1 MKHRIQMRA
10 AVSALAACICLSA
23 LPGAL
28 AAEPGRVKAPGR
40 TEMEH
45 GPVSTEFASTR
56 LAFAVSDPVTNADDT
71 VTLDVAYADSQ
82 GTKHERVTPTG
93 MTETDVALITVADN
107 PVAAGSTIELCYNE
121 QGELI
126 NIKNIYSAYMSDL
139 GTVYFDT
146 MKYGAELSPVNGEPG
161 AMLAAGWLTAKSGNQ
176 ITVGDLDLFDET
188 YTLAPDVKVY
198 EFNTD
203 TSTLTARRL
212 SDVPVTQKT
221 DGEFYKTANRQQ
233 VMVVFDQNYR
243 NADQAE
249 VVELYYITP
258 QPTIDEKY
266 LYPADHMPIDS
277 FMTEND
283 GKTVAKPTAAAWL
296 TATESFA
303 IIPDRL
309 YYVGDNEV
317 AIYLTQADDGTLILL
332 DAGWPAS
339 GYQYW
344 RNIEAMGFDPRDIDY
359 ILLTHGH
366 GDQYGTGAELDTMI
380 KNAGGDPVVYECYE
394 DTYGYDI
401 YGFPEITGI
410 IEDTPVLN
418 IPVSPSNLDDTWME
432 FDGSVRI
439 KPVLTAGHTNGT
451 DSFIF
456 ELTDPAT
463 NETLTISY
471 LGGYGVNGNT
481 KYDPDDDPENRGYL
495 RLSFQYGLR
504 YLQQTVEPDYMI
516 PQHTNQYPMLE
527 INKAA
532 EEKGIPFLEAV
543 TRGSYE
549 WVNFLEKRQ
558 AVITYEDYYQN
569 WKADPKDEFGTEIT
583 VTDAELQTIEAAGPY
598 RREGGTYQITLT
610 DGGRIIQGFNRYM
623 NQTDKLSGVEN
634 AQGQDVGD
642 GIFILKDSFT
652 HDPHAWY
659 VQVGAR
665 VSDGYDGSCA
675 GGPIESVHDNWF
687 EILRTERL
695 DSREEAEALLA
706 QLQSGATY
714 TVTLDQSSEI
724 QLADNLTDTFQPA
737 AVGTFTDVPATHWAA
752 GAVEFVTS
760 QGLLQ
765 GTGTSTFAP
774 GQPMTRAMLVTALW
788 REAGSPVVNYAMD
801 FDDVDED
808 QWYTE
813 AVRWAASEGIVTGT
827 GKGFSPDAALTRES
841 LAAILFRYAG
851 GQADADQLGSYAAG
865 AGVSAWAREA
875 MNWAVAQGL
884 ITGKSGG
891 RLDPGGTASR
901 AEVSAIL
908 MRYVQS
914 AQA

>member
-10 AVSALAACICLSA
+10 AASALAACICLSA

-161 AMLAAGWLTAKSGNQ
+161 AMLATGWLTAKSGNQ

-410 IEDTPVLN
+410 IKDTPVLN
-418 IPVSPSNLDDTWME
+418 AVDKFYINDTWME

-481 KYDPDDDPENRGYL
+481 KYDPDNDPTGRGYL
-495 RLSFQYGLR
+495 RLAFQYGLR
-504 YLQQTVEPDYMI
+504 YLQQTVEPDYML

-543 TRGSYE
+543 NSGSYE

-583 VTDAELQTIEAAGPY
+583 VTDAELQTVEATGPY

-610 DGGRIIQGFNRYM
+610 DGGKIIQGFNRYM

-652 HDPHAWY
+652 HDPDAWY

-737 AVGTFTDVPATHWAA
+737 AGGTFTDVPATHWAA
-752 GAVEFVTS
+752 GAVAFVSS

-801 FDDVDED
+801 FDDVDEG

-851 GQADADQLGSYAAG
+851 GQADADQLGSYADG

>member
-10 AVSALAACICLSA
+10 AASALAACICLSA

-71 VTLDVAYADSQ
+71 VTLDVAYADNQ

-161 AMLAAGWLTAKSGNQ
+161 AMLATGWLTAKSGNQ

-410 IEDTPVLN
+410 IKDTPVLN
-418 IPVSPSNLDDTWME
+418 AVDKFYINDTWME

-543 TRGSYE
+543 DRGSYE

-610 DGGRIIQGFNRYM
+610 DGGKIIQGFNRYM

-652 HDPHAWY
+652 HDPDAWY

-737 AVGTFTDVPATHWAA
+737 AGGTFTDVPATHWAA
-752 GAVEFVTS
+752 GAVAFVSS

-765 GTGTSTFAP
+765 GTGASAFAP

-801 FDDVDED
+801 FDDVAEG

-813 AVRWAASEGIVTGT
+813 AVRWAASEGIVAGT

-851 GQADADQLGSYAAG
+851 GQADADQLDSYADG
-865 AGVSAWAREA
+865 AGVSAWAKDA

>member
-1 MKHRIQMRA
+1 M
-10 AVSALAACICLSA
+10 
-23 LPGAL
+23 
-28 AAEPGRVKAPGR
+28 
-40 TEMEH
+40 
-45 GPVSTEFASTR
+45 
-56 LAFAVSDPVTNADDT
+56 
-71 VTLDVAYADSQ
+71 
-82 GTKHERVTPTG
+82 
-93 MTETDVALITVADN
+93 
-107 PVAAGSTIELCYNE
+107 
-121 QGELI
+121 
-126 NIKNIYSAYMSDL
+126 
-139 GTVYFDT
+139 
-146 MKYGAELSPVNGEPG
+146 
-161 AMLAAGWLTAKSGNQ
+161 
-176 ITVGDLDLFDET
+176 GDLDLFDET

-203 TSTLTARRL
+203 TNTLTARTL

-221 DGEFYKTANRQQ
+221 GGEFYKTPNRQQ

-410 IEDTPVLN
+410 IKDTPVLN
-418 IPVSPSNLDDTWME
+418 AVDKFYINDTWME

-481 KYDPDDDPENRGYL
+481 KYDPDNDPTGRGYL

-543 TRGSYE
+543 NRGSYE

-652 HDPHAWY
+652 HDPDAWY

-737 AVGTFTDVPATHWAA
+737 AGGTFTDVPATHWAA

-813 AVRWAASEGIVTGT
+813 AVRWAVSKGIVAGT

-851 GQADADQLGSYAAG
+851 GQADADQLDSYADG

>member
-10 AVSALAACICLSA
+10 VASALAACICLSA

-161 AMLAAGWLTAKSGNQ
+161 AMLATGWLTAKSGNQ

-410 IEDTPVLN
+410 IKDTPVLN
-418 IPVSPSNLDDTWME
+418 AVDKFYINDTWME

-481 KYDPDDDPENRGYL
+481 KYDPDNDPTGRGYL
-495 RLSFQYGLR
+495 RLAFQYGLR
-504 YLQQTVEPDYMI
+504 YLQQTVEPDYML

-543 TRGSYE
+543 NSGSYE

-610 DGGRIIQGFNRYM
+610 DGGKIIQGFNRYM

-652 HDPHAWY
+652 HDPDAWY

-737 AVGTFTDVPATHWAA
+737 AGGTFTDVPATHWAA
-752 GAVEFVTS
+752 GAVEFVSS

-765 GTGTSTFAP
+765 GTGASAFAP

-851 GQADADQLGSYAAG
+851 GQADADQLGSYADG

-908 MRYVQS
+908 MSYVQS

>member
-10 AVSALAACICLSA
+10 AASALAACICLSV

-56 LAFAVSDPVTNADDT
+56 LAFAVSDPVRNNDGTI
-71 VTLDVAYADSQ
+71 TLDVAYADSE
-82 GTKHERVTPTG
+82 GVRRERVTPTG

-410 IEDTPVLN
+410 IKDTPVLN
-418 IPVSPSNLDDTWME
+418 AVDKFYINDTWME

-504 YLQQTVEPDYMI
+504 YLQQTVEPDYML

-543 TRGSYE
+543 NRGSYE

-610 DGGRIIQGFNRYM
+610 NGGRIIQGFNRYM

-652 HDPHAWY
+652 HDPDAWY

-737 AVGTFTDVPATHWAA
+737 AGGTFTDVPATHWAA
-752 GAVEFVTS
+752 GAVAFVSS

-765 GTGTSTFAP
+765 GISADTFAP

-851 GQADADQLGSYAAG
+851 GQADADQLGSYADG

>member
-10 AVSALAACICLSA
+10 AASALAACICLSV

-28 AAEPGRVKAPGR
+28 AVEPGRVKAPGR

-161 AMLAAGWLTAKSGNQ
+161 AMLATGWLTAKSGNQ

-243 NADQAE
+243 NADEAK
-249 VVELYYITP
+249 VAELYYITP

-410 IEDTPVLN
+410 IKDTPVLN
-418 IPVSPSNLDDTWME
+418 AVDKFYINDTWME

-439 KPVLTAGHTNGT
+439 KPVITAGHTNGT

-481 KYDPDDDPENRGYL
+481 KYDPDNDPTGRGYL
-495 RLSFQYGLR
+495 RLAFQYGLR
-504 YLQQTVEPDYMI
+504 YLQQTVEPDYML

-532 EEKGIPFLEAV
+532 EEKGIPSLEAV
-543 TRGSYE
+543 NSGSYE

-610 DGGRIIQGFNRYM
+610 DGGKIIQGFNRYM

-737 AVGTFTDVPATHWAA
+737 AGGTFTDVPATHWAA

-813 AVRWAASEGIVTGT
+813 AVRWAVSKGIVAGT

-851 GQADADQLGSYAAG
+851 GQVSADDLSGYADG
-865 AGVSAWAREA
+865 AVVSAWAREA

>member
-10 AVSALAACICLSA
+10 AASALAACICLSV

-28 AAEPGRVKAPGR
+28 AVEPGRVKAPGR

-161 AMLAAGWLTAKSGNQ
+161 AMLATGWLTAKSGNQ

-188 YTLAPDVKVY
+188 CTLAPDVKVY

-243 NADQAE
+243 NADEAK
-249 VVELYYITP
+249 VAELYYITP

-283 GKTVAKPTAAAWL
+283 GKTVAKPQSAVWL
-296 TATESFA
+296 TAAEPFA

-317 AIYLTQADDGTLILL
+317 AMYLLQADDGTLILL
-332 DAGWPAS
+332 DAGWPPS
-339 GYQYW
+339 GYLYW
-344 RNIEAMGFDPRDIDY
+344 MNIEAMGFDPRDIDY
-359 ILLTHGH
+359 LLLTHGH
-366 GDQYGTGAELDTMI
+366 GDHYGSAAELDTMI

-401 YGFPEITGI
+401 YGFPEIPGI

-418 IPVSPSNLDDTWME
+418 AVDKLYENEKWLE
-432 FDGSVRI
+432 FDGSIRL
-439 KPVLTAGHTNGT
+439 KTVLTPGHSIGT
-451 DSFIF
+451 DSIIF
-456 ELTDPAT
+456 ELTNPA
-463 NETLTISY
+463 NGELLTLSY

-543 TRGSYE
+543 NRGSYE

-652 HDPHAWY
+652 HDPDAWY

-737 AVGTFTDVPATHWAA
+737 AGGTFTDVPATHWAA
-752 GAVEFVTS
+752 GAVAFVSS

-765 GTGTSTFAP
+765 GTGASAFAP

-851 GQADADQLGSYAAG
+851 GQADADQLGSYADG

>member
-10 AVSALAACICLSA
+10 AASALAACICLSA

-56 LAFAVSDPVTNADDT
+56 LAFAVSDPVRNNDGTI
-71 VTLDVAYADSQ
+71 TLDVAYADSE
-82 GTKHERVTPTG
+82 GVRRERVTPTG

-161 AMLAAGWLTAKSGNQ
+161 AMLATGWLTAKSGNQ

-410 IEDTPVLN
+410 IKDTPVLN
-418 IPVSPSNLDDTWME
+418 AVDKFYINDTWME

-481 KYDPDDDPENRGYL
+481 KYDPDNDPTGRGYL
-495 RLSFQYGLR
+495 RLAFQYGLR
-504 YLQQTVEPDYMI
+504 YLQQTVEPDYML

-543 TRGSYE
+543 NRGSYE

-610 DGGRIIQGFNRYM
+610 DGGKIIQGFNRYM

-652 HDPHAWY
+652 HDPDAWY

-737 AVGTFTDVPATHWAA
+737 AGGTFTDVPATHWAA
-752 GAVEFVTS
+752 GAVAFVSS

-765 GTGTSTFAP
+765 GTGASTFAP

-851 GQADADQLGSYAAG
+851 GQADADQLGSYADG

>member
-161 AMLAAGWLTAKSGNQ
+161 AMLATGWLTAKSGNQ

-188 YTLAPDVKVY
+188 CTLAPDVKVY

-410 IEDTPVLN
+410 IKDTPVLN
-418 IPVSPSNLDDTWME
+418 AVDKFYINDTWME

-481 KYDPDDDPENRGYL
+481 KYDPDNDPTGRGYL
-495 RLSFQYGLR
+495 RLAFQYGLR
-504 YLQQTVEPDYMI
+504 YLQQTVEPDYML

-543 TRGSYE
+543 NRGSYE

-610 DGGRIIQGFNRYM
+610 DGGKIIQGFNRYM

-652 HDPHAWY
+652 HDPDAWY

-737 AVGTFTDVPATHWAA
+737 AGGTFTDVPATHWAA

-765 GTGTSTFAP
+765 GTGASTFAP

-813 AVRWAASEGIVTGT
+813 AVRWAVSKGIVAGT

-851 GQADADQLGSYAAG
+851 GQVSADDLSGYADG

>member
-10 AVSALAACICLSA
+10 AASALAACICLSA

-71 VTLDVAYADSQ
+71 VTLDVAYADNQ

-161 AMLAAGWLTAKSGNQ
+161 AMLATGWLTAKSGNQ

-410 IEDTPVLN
+410 IKDTPVLN
-418 IPVSPSNLDDTWME
+418 AVDKFYINDTWME

-481 KYDPDDDPENRGYL
+481 KYDPDDDPTGRGYL
-495 RLSFQYGLR
+495 RLAFQYGLR
-504 YLQQTVEPDYMI
+504 YLQQTVEPDYML

-543 TRGSYE
+543 NRGSYE

-610 DGGRIIQGFNRYM
+610 DGGKIIQGFNRYM

-652 HDPHAWY
+652 HDPAAWY

-737 AVGTFTDVPATHWAA
+737 AGGTFTDVPATHWAA

-765 GTGTSTFAP
+765 GTGASTFAP

-813 AVRWAASEGIVTGT
+813 AVRWAVSKGIVAGT

-851 GQADADQLGSYAAG
+851 GQVSADDLSGYADG
-865 AGVSAWAREA
+865 ASVSAWAREA

>member
-10 AVSALAACICLSA
+10 AASALAACICLSA

-71 VTLDVAYADSQ
+71 VTLDVAYADNQ

-161 AMLAAGWLTAKSGNQ
+161 AMLATGWLTAKSGNQ

-203 TSTLTARRL
+203 TNTLTARTL

-221 DGEFYKTANRQQ
+221 GGEFYKTPNRQQ

-243 NADQAE
+243 NADEAK
-249 VVELYYITP
+249 VAELYYMTP
-258 QPTIDEKY
+258 QPTIDGKY
-266 LYPADHMPIDS
+266 LYPSDHMPIDS
-277 FMTEND
+277 FMTENG
-283 GKTVAKPTAAAWL
+283 GKTVAKPQSAVWL
-296 TATESFA
+296 TAAEPFA

-317 AIYLTQADDGTLILL
+317 AMYLLQADDGTLILL
-332 DAGWPAS
+332 DAGWPPS
-339 GYQYW
+339 GYLYW
-344 RNIEAMGFDPRDIDY
+344 MNIEAMGFDPRDIDY
-359 ILLTHGH
+359 LLLTHGH
-366 GDQYGTGAELDTMI
+366 GDHYGSAAELDTMI

-401 YGFPEITGI
+401 YGFPEIPGI

-418 IPVSPSNLDDTWME
+418 AVDKLYENEKWLE
-432 FDGSVRI
+432 FDGSIRL
-439 KPVLTAGHTNGT
+439 KTVLTPGHSIGT
-451 DSFIF
+451 DSIIF
-456 ELTDPAT
+456 ELTNPA
-463 NETLTISY
+463 NGELLTLSY

-481 KYDPDDDPENRGYL
+481 KYDPDNDPTGRGYL
-495 RLSFQYGLR
+495 RLAFQYGLR
-504 YLQQTVEPDYMI
+504 YLQQTVEPDYML

-543 TRGSYE
+543 NRGSYE

-610 DGGRIIQGFNRYM
+610 DGGKIIQGFNRYM

-652 HDPHAWY
+652 HDPDAWY

-737 AVGTFTDVPATHWAA
+737 AGGTFTDVPATHWAA
-752 GAVEFVTS
+752 GAVAFVSS

-765 GTGTSTFAP
+765 GISADTFAP

-851 GQADADQLGSYAAG
+851 GQADADQLGSYADG

>member
-10 AVSALAACICLSA
+10 AASALAACICLSV

-161 AMLAAGWLTAKSGNQ
+161 AMLATGWLTAKSGNQ

-203 TSTLTARRL
+203 TNTLTARTL

-221 DGEFYKTANRQQ
+221 GGEFYKTPNRQQ

-243 NADQAE
+243 NADEAK
-249 VVELYYITP
+249 VAELYYMTP
-258 QPTIDEKY
+258 QPTIDGKY
-266 LYPADHMPIDS
+266 LYPSDHMPIDS
-277 FMTEND
+277 FMTENG
-283 GKTVAKPTAAAWL
+283 GKTVAKPQSAVWL
-296 TATESFA
+296 TAAEPFA

-317 AIYLTQADDGTLILL
+317 AMYLLQADDGTLILL
-332 DAGWPAS
+332 DAGWPPS
-339 GYQYW
+339 GYLYW
-344 RNIEAMGFDPRDIDY
+344 MNIEAMGFDPRDIDY
-359 ILLTHGH
+359 LLLTHGH
-366 GDQYGTGAELDTMI
+366 GDHYGSAAELDTMI

-401 YGFPEITGI
+401 YGFPEIPGI

-418 IPVSPSNLDDTWME
+418 AVDKLYENEKWLE
-432 FDGSVRI
+432 FDGSIRL
-439 KPVLTAGHTNGT
+439 KTVLTPGHSIGT
-451 DSFIF
+451 DSIIF
-456 ELTDPAT
+456 ELTNPA
-463 NETLTISY
+463 NGELLTLSY

-481 KYDPDDDPENRGYL
+481 KYDPDNDPTGRGYL
-495 RLSFQYGLR
+495 RLAFQYGLR
-504 YLQQTVEPDYMI
+504 YLQQTVEPDYML

-543 TRGSYE
+543 NRGSYE

-610 DGGRIIQGFNRYM
+610 NGGRIIQGFNRYM

-652 HDPHAWY
+652 HDPDAWY

-737 AVGTFTDVPATHWAA
+737 AGGTFTDVPATHWAA
-752 GAVEFVTS
+752 GAVAFVSS

-765 GTGTSTFAP
+765 GISADTFAP

-851 GQADADQLGSYAAG
+851 GQADADQLGSYADG

>member
-10 AVSALAACICLSA
+10 AASALAACICLSA

-161 AMLAAGWLTAKSGNQ
+161 AMLATGWLTAKSGNQ

-283 GKTVAKPTAAAWL
+283 GKTVAKPTASAWL

-317 AIYLTQADDGTLILL
+317 AMYLLQADDGTLILL
-332 DAGWPAS
+332 DAGWPPS
-339 GYQYW
+339 GYLYW
-344 RNIEAMGFDPRDIDY
+344 MNIEAMGFDPRDIDY
-359 ILLTHGH
+359 LLLTHGH
-366 GDQYGTGAELDTMI
+366 GDHYGSAAELDTMI

-401 YGFPEITGI
+401 YGFPEIPGI

-418 IPVSPSNLDDTWME
+418 AVDKLYENEKWLE
-432 FDGSVRI
+432 FDGSIRL
-439 KPVLTAGHTNGT
+439 KTVLTPGHSIGT
-451 DSFIF
+451 DSIIF
-456 ELTDPAT
+456 ELTNPA
-463 NETLTISY
+463 NGELLTLSY

-481 KYDPDDDPENRGYL
+481 KYDPDNDPTGRGYL
-495 RLSFQYGLR
+495 RLAFQYGLR
-504 YLQQTVEPDYMI
+504 YLQQTVEPDYML

-543 TRGSYE
+543 NRGSYE

-610 DGGRIIQGFNRYM
+610 DGGKIIQGFNRYM

-652 HDPHAWY
+652 HDPDAWY

-737 AVGTFTDVPATHWAA
+737 AGGTFTDVPATHWAA
-752 GAVEFVTS
+752 GAVAFVSS

-801 FDDVDED
+801 FDDVDEG

-851 GQADADQLGSYAAG
+851 GQADADQLGSYADG

>member
-10 AVSALAACICLSA
+10 AASALAACICLSA

-56 LAFAVSDPVTNADDT
+56 LAFAVSDPVRNNDGTI
-71 VTLDVAYADSQ
+71 TLDVAYADSE
-82 GTKHERVTPTG
+82 GVRRERVTPTG

-161 AMLAAGWLTAKSGNQ
+161 AMLATGWLTAKSGNQ

-188 YTLAPDVKVY
+188 Y

-410 IEDTPVLN
+410 IKDTPVLN
-418 IPVSPSNLDDTWME
+418 AVDKFYINDTWME

-481 KYDPDDDPENRGYL
+481 KYDPDNDPTGRGYL
-495 RLSFQYGLR
+495 RLAFQYGLR
-504 YLQQTVEPDYMI
+504 YLQQTVEPDYML

-543 TRGSYE
+543 NSGSYE

-610 DGGRIIQGFNRYM
+610 DGGKIIQGFNRYM

-652 HDPHAWY
+652 HDPDAWY

-737 AVGTFTDVPATHWAA
+737 AGGTFTDVPATHWAA
-752 GAVEFVTS
+752 GAVAFVSS

-765 GTGTSTFAP
+765 GTGASTFAP

-851 GQADADQLGSYAAG
+851 GQADGDSLDSYADG

>member
-1 MKHRIQMRA
+1 
-10 AVSALAACICLSA
+10 
-23 LPGAL
+23 
-28 AAEPGRVKAPGR
+28 
-40 TEMEH
+40 
-45 GPVSTEFASTR
+45 
-56 LAFAVSDPVTNADDT
+56 
-71 VTLDVAYADSQ
+71 
-82 GTKHERVTPTG
+82 
-93 MTETDVALITVADN
+93 
-107 PVAAGSTIELCYNE
+107 
-121 QGELI
+121 
-126 NIKNIYSAYMSDL
+126 
-139 GTVYFDT
+139 
-146 MKYGAELSPVNGEPG
+146 
-161 AMLAAGWLTAKSGNQ
+161 
-176 ITVGDLDLFDET
+176 
-188 YTLAPDVKVY
+188 
-198 EFNTD
+198 
-203 TSTLTARRL
+203 
-212 SDVPVTQKT
+212 
-221 DGEFYKTANRQQ
+221 
-233 VMVVFDQNYR
+233 
-243 NADQAE
+243 
-249 VVELYYITP
+249 
-258 QPTIDEKY
+258 
-266 LYPADHMPIDS
+266 
-277 FMTEND
+277 
-283 GKTVAKPTAAAWL
+283 
-296 TATESFA
+296 
-303 IIPDRL
+303 
-309 YYVGDNEV
+309 
-317 AIYLTQADDGTLILL
+317 
-332 DAGWPAS
+332 
-339 GYQYW
+339 
-344 RNIEAMGFDPRDIDY
+344 MGFDPRDIDY
-359 ILLTHGH
+359 LLLTHGH
-366 GDQYGTGAELDTMI
+366 GDHYGSAAELDTMI

-401 YGFPEITGI
+401 YGFPEIPGI

-418 IPVSPSNLDDTWME
+418 AVDKLYENEKWLE
-432 FDGSVRI
+432 FDGSIRL
-439 KPVLTAGHTNGT
+439 KTVLTPGHSIGT
-451 DSFIF
+451 DSIIF
-456 ELTDPAT
+456 ELTNPA
-463 NETLTISY
+463 NGELLTLSY

-481 KYDPDDDPENRGYL
+481 KYDPDNDPTGRGYL
-495 RLSFQYGLR
+495 RLAFQYGLR
-504 YLQQTVEPDYMI
+504 YLQQTVEPDYML

-543 TRGSYE
+543 NRGSYE

-610 DGGRIIQGFNRYM
+610 DGGKIIQGFNRYM

-652 HDPHAWY
+652 HDPDAWY

-737 AVGTFTDVPATHWAA
+737 AGGTFTDVPATHWAA
-752 GAVEFVTS
+752 GAVAFVSS

-801 FDDVDED
+801 FDDVDEG

-851 GQADADQLGSYAAG
+851 GQADADQLGSYADG

>member
-10 AVSALAACICLSA
+10 VASALAACICLSA

-56 LAFAVSDPVTNADDT
+56 LAFAVSDPVRNNDGTI
-71 VTLDVAYADSQ
+71 TLDVAYADSE
-82 GTKHERVTPTG
+82 GVRRERVTPTG

-161 AMLAAGWLTAKSGNQ
+161 AMLATGWLTAKSGNQ

-410 IEDTPVLN
+410 IKDTPVLN
-418 IPVSPSNLDDTWME
+418 AVDKFYINDTWME

-481 KYDPDDDPENRGYL
+481 KYDPDNDPTGRGYL
-495 RLSFQYGLR
+495 RLAFQYGLR
-504 YLQQTVEPDYMI
+504 YLQQTVEPDYML

-543 TRGSYE
+543 NSGSYE

-652 HDPHAWY
+652 HDPDAWY

-737 AVGTFTDVPATHWAA
+737 AGGTFTDVPATHWAA
-752 GAVEFVTS
+752 GAVAFVSS

-765 GTGTSTFAP
+765 GTGASTFAP

-813 AVRWAASEGIVTGT
+813 AVRWAASEGIVAGT

-851 GQADADQLGSYAAG
+851 GQVSADDLSGYADG
-865 AGVSAWAREA
+865 ASVSAWAREA

>member
-10 AVSALAACICLSA
+10 AASALAACICLSV

-161 AMLAAGWLTAKSGNQ
+161 AMLATGWLTAKSGNQ

-243 NADQAE
+243 NAEQAE

-266 LYPADHMPIDS
+266 LYPTDHMPIDS

-410 IEDTPVLN
+410 IKDTPVLN
-418 IPVSPSNLDDTWME
+418 AVDKFYINDTWME

-481 KYDPDDDPENRGYL
+481 KYDPDNDPTGRGYL
-495 RLSFQYGLR
+495 RLAFQYGLR
-504 YLQQTVEPDYMI
+504 YLQQTVEPDYML

-543 TRGSYE
+543 NRGSYE

-583 VTDAELQTIEAAGPY
+583 VTDAELQTVEAAGPY

-610 DGGRIIQGFNRYM
+610 DGGKIIQGFNRYM

-652 HDPHAWY
+652 HDPDAWY

-737 AVGTFTDVPATHWAA
+737 AGGTFTDVPATHWAA

-813 AVRWAASEGIVTGT
+813 AVRWAVSKGIVAGT

-851 GQADADQLGSYAAG
+851 GQVSADDLSGYADG

>member
-10 AVSALAACICLSA
+10 AASALAACICLSV

-56 LAFAVSDPVTNADDT
+56 LAFAVSDPVRNNDGTI
-71 VTLDVAYADSQ
+71 TLDVAYADSE
-82 GTKHERVTPTG
+82 GVRRERVTPTG

-161 AMLAAGWLTAKSGNQ
+161 AMLATGWLTAKSGNQ

-410 IEDTPVLN
+410 IKDTPVLN
-418 IPVSPSNLDDTWME
+418 AVDKFYINDTWME

-481 KYDPDDDPENRGYL
+481 KYDPDNDPTGRGYL
-495 RLSFQYGLR
+495 RLAFQYGLR
-504 YLQQTVEPDYMI
+504 YLQQTVEPDYML

-543 TRGSYE
+543 NSGSYE

-652 HDPHAWY
+652 HDPDAWY

-737 AVGTFTDVPATHWAA
+737 AGGTFTDVPATHWAA
-752 GAVEFVTS
+752 GAVAFVSS

-801 FDDVDED
+801 FDDVDEG

-851 GQADADQLGSYAAG
+851 GQADADQLGSYADG

>member
-10 AVSALAACICLSA
+10 AASALAACICLSA

-71 VTLDVAYADSQ
+71 VTLDVAYADNQ

-161 AMLAAGWLTAKSGNQ
+161 AMLATGWLTAKSGNQ

-401 YGFPEITGI
+401 YDFPEITGI
-410 IEDTPVLN
+410 IKDTPVLN
-418 IPVSPSNLDDTWME
+418 AVDKFYINDTWME

-504 YLQQTVEPDYMI
+504 YLQQTVEPDYML

-543 TRGSYE
+543 NSGSYE

-598 RREGGTYQITLT
+598 RREGGAYQITLT
-610 DGGRIIQGFNRYM
+610 DGGKIIQGFNRYM

-652 HDPHAWY
+652 HDPDAWY

-737 AVGTFTDVPATHWAA
+737 AGGTFTDVPATHWAA

-801 FDDVDED
+801 FDDVDEG

-813 AVRWAASEGIVTGT
+813 AVRWAASEGIVAGT

-851 GQADADQLGSYAAG
+851 GQVSADDLSGYADG
-865 AGVSAWAREA
+865 ASVSAWAKDA

>member
-10 AVSALAACICLSA
+10 AASALAACICLSA

-56 LAFAVSDPVTNADDT
+56 LAFAVSDPVRNNDGTI
-71 VTLDVAYADSQ
+71 TLDVAYADSE
-82 GTKHERVTPTG
+82 GVRHERVTPTG

-161 AMLAAGWLTAKSGNQ
+161 AMLATGWLTAKSGNQ

-410 IEDTPVLN
+410 IKDTPVLN
-418 IPVSPSNLDDTWME
+418 AVDKFYINDTWME

-481 KYDPDDDPENRGYL
+481 KYDPDNDPTGRGYL
-495 RLSFQYGLR
+495 RLAFQYGLR
-504 YLQQTVEPDYMI
+504 YLQQTVEPDYML

-543 TRGSYE
+543 NRGSYE

-610 DGGRIIQGFNRYM
+610 DGGKIIQGFNRYM

-642 GIFILKDSFT
+642 GIFILKDSFA
-652 HDPHAWY
+652 HDPDAWY

-737 AVGTFTDVPATHWAA
+737 AGGIFTDVPATHWAA
-752 GAVEFVTS
+752 GAVAFVSS

-765 GTGTSTFAP
+765 GTGASAFAP

-801 FDDVDED
+801 FDDVAEG

-813 AVRWAASEGIVTGT
+813 AVRWAASEGIVAGT

-851 GQADADQLGSYAAG
+851 GQADGGSLDSYADG
-865 AGVSAWAREA
+865 AGVSAWARDA

>member
-161 AMLAAGWLTAKSGNQ
+161 AMLATGWLTAKSGNQ

-188 YTLAPDVKVY
+188 CTLAPDVKVY

-410 IEDTPVLN
+410 IKDTPVLN
-418 IPVSPSNLDDTWME
+418 AVDKFYINDTWME

-481 KYDPDDDPENRGYL
+481 KYDPDNDPTGRGYL
-495 RLSFQYGLR
+495 RLAFQYGLR
-504 YLQQTVEPDYMI
+504 YLQQTVEPDYML

-543 TRGSYE
+543 NSGSYE

-610 DGGRIIQGFNRYM
+610 DGGKIIQGFNRYM

-652 HDPHAWY
+652 HDPDAWY

-737 AVGTFTDVPATHWAA
+737 AGGTFTDVPATHWAA

-765 GTGTSTFAP
+765 GTGASTFAP

-813 AVRWAASEGIVTGT
+813 AVRWAVSKGIVAGT

-851 GQADADQLGSYAAG
+851 GQVSADDLSGYADG
-865 AGVSAWAREA
+865 ASVSAWAREA

>member
-161 AMLAAGWLTAKSGNQ
+161 AMLATGWLTAKSGNQ

-188 YTLAPDVKVY
+188 CTLAPDVKVY

-410 IEDTPVLN
+410 IKDTPVLN
-418 IPVSPSNLDDTWME
+418 AVDKFYINDTWME

-481 KYDPDDDPENRGYL
+481 KYDPDNDPTGRGYL
-495 RLSFQYGLR
+495 RLAFQYGLR
-504 YLQQTVEPDYMI
+504 YLQQTVEPDYML

-543 TRGSYE
+543 NRGSYE

-610 DGGRIIQGFNRYM
+610 DGGKIIQGFNRYM

-652 HDPHAWY
+652 HDPDAWY

-737 AVGTFTDVPATHWAA
+737 AGGTFTDVPATHWAA

-765 GTGTSTFAP
+765 GTGASTFAP

-813 AVRWAASEGIVTGT
+813 AVRWAVSKGIVAGT

-851 GQADADQLGSYAAG
+851 GQVSADDLSGYADG
-865 AGVSAWAREA
+865 ASVSAWAREA

-908 MRYVQS
+908 IRYVQS

>member
-1 MKHRIQMRA
+1 
-10 AVSALAACICLSA
+10 
-23 LPGAL
+23 
-28 AAEPGRVKAPGR
+28 
-40 TEMEH
+40 MEH

-410 IEDTPVLN
+410 IKDTPVLN
-418 IPVSPSNLDDTWME
+418 AVDKFYINDTWME

-543 TRGSYE
+543 NSGSYE

-598 RREGGTYQITLT
+598 RREGGTYQSTLT

-737 AVGTFTDVPATHWAA
+737 AGGTFTDVPATHWAA

-765 GTGTSTFAP
+765 GTGASAFAP

-851 GQADADQLGSYAAG
+851 GQADADQLDSYADG

>member
-56 LAFAVSDPVTNADDT
+56 LAFAVSDPVRNNDGTI
-71 VTLDVAYADSQ
+71 TLDVAYADSE
-82 GTKHERVTPTG
+82 GVRRERVTPTG

-146 MKYGAELSPVNGEPG
+146 MKYGVELSPVNGEPG
-161 AMLAAGWLTAKSGNQ
+161 AMLATGWLTAKSGNQ

-410 IEDTPVLN
+410 IKDTPVLN
-418 IPVSPSNLDDTWME
+418 AVDKFYINDTWME

-481 KYDPDDDPENRGYL
+481 KYDPDNDPTGRGYL
-495 RLSFQYGLR
+495 RLAFQYGLR
-504 YLQQTVEPDYMI
+504 YLQQTVEPDYML

-543 TRGSYE
+543 NSGSYE

-652 HDPHAWY
+652 HDPDAWY

-737 AVGTFTDVPATHWAA
+737 AGGTFTDVPATHWAA

-760 QGLLQ
+760 QGLLP
-765 GTGTSTFAP
+765 GTGASAFAP

-851 GQADADQLGSYAAG
+851 GQADADQLDSYADG

>member
-10 AVSALAACICLSA
+10 VASALAACICLSA

-410 IEDTPVLN
+410 IKDTPVLN
-418 IPVSPSNLDDTWME
+418 AVDKFYINDTWME

-481 KYDPDDDPENRGYL
+481 KYDPDNDPTGRGYL
-495 RLSFQYGLR
+495 RLAFQYGLR
-504 YLQQTVEPDYMI
+504 YLQQTVEPDYML

-543 TRGSYE
+543 NSGSYE

-583 VTDAELQTIEAAGPY
+583 VTDAELQTVEAAGPY

-610 DGGRIIQGFNRYM
+610 DGGKIIQGFNRYM

-652 HDPHAWY
+652 HDPDAWY

-737 AVGTFTDVPATHWAA
+737 AGGTFTDVPATHWAA

-813 AVRWAASEGIVTGT
+813 AVRWAVSKGIVAGT

-851 GQADADQLGSYAAG
+851 GQVSADDLSGYADG

>member
-10 AVSALAACICLSA
+10 AASALAACICLSV

-161 AMLAAGWLTAKSGNQ
+161 AMLATGWLTAKSGNQ

-243 NADQAE
+243 NAEQAE

-266 LYPADHMPIDS
+266 LYPTDHMPIDS

-410 IEDTPVLN
+410 IKDTPVLN
-418 IPVSPSNLDDTWME
+418 AVDKFYINDTWME

-543 TRGSYE
+543 NRGSYE

-652 HDPHAWY
+652 HDPDAWY

-724 QLADNLTDTFQPA
+724 QMAGNLTDTFQPA
-737 AVGTFTDVPATHWAA
+737 AGGTFTDVPATHWAA
-752 GAVEFVTS
+752 GAVAFVSS

-765 GTGTSTFAP
+765 GTGASAFAP

-851 GQADADQLGSYAAG
+851 GQADADQLGSYADG

>member
-10 AVSALAACICLSA
+10 AASALAACICLSA

-161 AMLAAGWLTAKSGNQ
+161 AMLATGWLTAKSGNQ

-243 NADQAE
+243 NAEQAE

-283 GKTVAKPTAAAWL
+283 GKTVAKPTASAWL

-317 AIYLTQADDGTLILL
+317 AMYLLQADDGTLILL
-332 DAGWPAS
+332 DAGWPPS
-339 GYQYW
+339 GYLYW
-344 RNIEAMGFDPRDIDY
+344 MNIEAMGFDPRDIDY
-359 ILLTHGH
+359 LLLTHGH
-366 GDQYGTGAELDTMI
+366 GDHYGSAAELDTMI

-401 YGFPEITGI
+401 YGFPEIPGI

-418 IPVSPSNLDDTWME
+418 AVDKLYENEKWLE
-432 FDGSVRI
+432 FDGSIRL
-439 KPVLTAGHTNGT
+439 KTVLTPGHSIGT
-451 DSFIF
+451 DSIIF
-456 ELTDPAT
+456 ELTNPA
-463 NETLTISY
+463 NGELLTLSY

-481 KYDPDDDPENRGYL
+481 KYDPDNDPTGRGYL
-495 RLSFQYGLR
+495 RLAFQYGLR
-504 YLQQTVEPDYMI
+504 YLQQTVEPDYML

-543 TRGSYE
+543 NRGSYE

-610 DGGRIIQGFNRYM
+610 DGGKIIQGFNRYM

-652 HDPHAWY
+652 HDPDAWY

-737 AVGTFTDVPATHWAA
+737 AGGTFTDVPATHWAA
-752 GAVEFVTS
+752 GAVAFVSS

-765 GTGTSTFAP
+765 GTGASTFAP

-851 GQADADQLGSYAAG
+851 GQADADQLGSYADG

>member
-317 AIYLTQADDGTLILL
+317 AIYLPRADDGPLILL

-410 IEDTPVLN
+410 IKDTPVLN
-418 IPVSPSNLDDTWME
+418 AVDKFYINDTWME

-543 TRGSYE
+543 NRGSYE

-737 AVGTFTDVPATHWAA
+737 AGGTFTDVPATHWAA

-813 AVRWAASEGIVTGT
+813 AVRWAVSKGIVAGT

-851 GQADADQLGSYAAG
+851 GQVSADDLSGYADG

>member
-10 AVSALAACICLSA
+10 VASALAACICLSA

-161 AMLAAGWLTAKSGNQ
+161 AMLATGWLTAKSGNQ

-243 NADQAE
+243 NADEAK
-249 VVELYYITP
+249 VAELYYITP

-410 IEDTPVLN
+410 IKDTPVLN
-418 IPVSPSNLDDTWME
+418 AVDKFYINDTWME

-481 KYDPDDDPENRGYL
+481 KYDPDNDPTGRGYL
-495 RLSFQYGLR
+495 RLAFQYGLR
-504 YLQQTVEPDYMI
+504 YLQQTVEPDYML

-543 TRGSYE
+543 NSGSYE

-583 VTDAELQTIEAAGPY
+583 VTDAELQTVEAAGPY

-610 DGGRIIQGFNRYM
+610 DGGKIIQGFNRYM

-652 HDPHAWY
+652 HDPDAWY

-737 AVGTFTDVPATHWAA
+737 AGGTFTDVPATHWAA

-801 FDDVDED
+801 FDDVAEG

-813 AVRWAASEGIVTGT
+813 AVRWAASEGIVAGT

-851 GQADADQLGSYAAG
+851 GQVSADDLSGYADG
-865 AGVSAWAREA
+865 AVVSAWAREA

>member
-1 MKHRIQMRA
+1 M
-10 AVSALAACICLSA
+10 
-23 LPGAL
+23 
-28 AAEPGRVKAPGR
+28 
-40 TEMEH
+40 
-45 GPVSTEFASTR
+45 
-56 LAFAVSDPVTNADDT
+56 
-71 VTLDVAYADSQ
+71 
-82 GTKHERVTPTG
+82 
-93 MTETDVALITVADN
+93 
-107 PVAAGSTIELCYNE
+107 
-121 QGELI
+121 
-126 NIKNIYSAYMSDL
+126 
-139 GTVYFDT
+139 
-146 MKYGAELSPVNGEPG
+146 
-161 AMLAAGWLTAKSGNQ
+161 
-176 ITVGDLDLFDET
+176 
-188 YTLAPDVKVY
+188 
-198 EFNTD
+198 
-203 TSTLTARRL
+203 
-212 SDVPVTQKT
+212 
-221 DGEFYKTANRQQ
+221 
-233 VMVVFDQNYR
+233 
-243 NADQAE
+243 
-249 VVELYYITP
+249 
-258 QPTIDEKY
+258 Y
-266 LYPADHMPIDS
+266 L
-277 FMTEND
+277 
-283 GKTVAKPTAAAWL
+283 L
-296 TATESFA
+296 
-303 IIPDRL
+303 
-309 YYVGDNEV
+309 
-317 AIYLTQADDGTLILL
+317 QADDGTLILL
-332 DAGWPAS
+332 DAGWPPS
-339 GYQYW
+339 GYLYW
-344 RNIEAMGFDPRDIDY
+344 MNIEAMGFDPRDIDY
-359 ILLTHGH
+359 LLLTHGH
-366 GDQYGTGAELDTMI
+366 GDHYGSAAELDTMI

-401 YGFPEITGI
+401 YGFPEIPGI

-418 IPVSPSNLDDTWME
+418 AVDKLYENEKWLE
-432 FDGSVRI
+432 FDGSIRL
-439 KPVLTAGHTNGT
+439 KTVLTPGHSIGT
-451 DSFIF
+451 DSIIF
-456 ELTDPAT
+456 ELTNPA
-463 NETLTISY
+463 NGELLTLSY

-543 TRGSYE
+543 NRGSYE

-652 HDPHAWY
+652 HDPDAWY

-737 AVGTFTDVPATHWAA
+737 AGGTFTDVPATHWAA
-752 GAVEFVTS
+752 GAVAFVSS

-765 GTGTSTFAP
+765 GTGASAFAP

-851 GQADADQLGSYAAG
+851 GQADADQLGSYADG

>member
-410 IEDTPVLN
+410 IKDTPVLN
-418 IPVSPSNLDDTWME
+418 AVDKFYINDTWME

-481 KYDPDDDPENRGYL
+481 KYDPDNDPTGRGYL
-495 RLSFQYGLR
+495 RLAFQYGLR
-504 YLQQTVEPDYMI
+504 YLQQTVEPDYML

-543 TRGSYE
+543 NRGSYE

-652 HDPHAWY
+652 HDPDAWY

-737 AVGTFTDVPATHWAA
+737 AGGTFTDVPATHWAA

-765 GTGTSTFAP
+765 GTGASTFAP

-813 AVRWAASEGIVTGT
+813 AVRWAVSKGIVAGT

-851 GQADADQLGSYAAG
+851 GQVSADDLSGYADG
-865 AGVSAWAREA
+865 ASVSAWAREA

>member
-10 AVSALAACICLSA
+10 AASALAACICLSV

-161 AMLAAGWLTAKSGNQ
+161 AMLATGWLTAKSGNQ

-258 QPTIDEKY
+258 QPTIHEKY
-266 LYPADHMPIDS
+266 LYPTDHMPIDS

-410 IEDTPVLN
+410 IKDTPVLN
-418 IPVSPSNLDDTWME
+418 AVDKFYINDTWME

-481 KYDPDDDPENRGYL
+481 KYDPDNDPTGRGYL
-495 RLSFQYGLR
+495 RLAFQYGLR
-504 YLQQTVEPDYMI
+504 YLQQTVEPDYML

-543 TRGSYE
+543 NSGSYE

-583 VTDAELQTIEAAGPY
+583 VTDAELQTVEAAGPY

-610 DGGRIIQGFNRYM
+610 DGGKIIQGFNRYM

-652 HDPHAWY
+652 HDPDAWY

-737 AVGTFTDVPATHWAA
+737 AAGTFTDVPATHWAA
-752 GAVEFVTS
+752 GAVAFVSS

-765 GTGTSTFAP
+765 GTGASTFAP

-801 FDDVDED
+801 FDDVAEG

-813 AVRWAASEGIVTGT
+813 AVRWAASEGIVAGT

-851 GQADADQLGSYAAG
+851 GQADGDSLDSYADG

>member
-266 LYPADHMPIDS
+266 LYPTDHMPIDS

-410 IEDTPVLN
+410 IEDTTVLDAVDKFYIN
-418 IPVSPSNLDDTWME
+418 DTWME

-543 TRGSYE
+543 NRGSYE

-737 AVGTFTDVPATHWAA
+737 AGGTFTDVPATHWAA

-851 GQADADQLGSYAAG
+851 GQADADQLGSYADG

>member
-10 AVSALAACICLSA
+10 AASALAACICLSA

-56 LAFAVSDPVTNADDT
+56 LAFAVSDPVRNNDGTI
-71 VTLDVAYADSQ
+71 TLDVAYADSE
-82 GTKHERVTPTG
+82 GVRRERVTPTG

-161 AMLAAGWLTAKSGNQ
+161 AMLATGWLTAKSGNQ

-410 IEDTPVLN
+410 IKDTPVLN
-418 IPVSPSNLDDTWME
+418 AVDKFYINDTWME

-481 KYDPDDDPENRGYL
+481 KYDPDNDPTGRGYL
-495 RLSFQYGLR
+495 RLAFQYGLR
-504 YLQQTVEPDYMI
+504 YLQQTVEPDYML

-543 TRGSYE
+543 NSGSYE

-583 VTDAELQTIEAAGPY
+583 VTDAELQTVEAAGPY

-610 DGGRIIQGFNRYM
+610 DGGKIIQGFNRYM

-652 HDPHAWY
+652 HDPDAWY

-737 AVGTFTDVPATHWAA
+737 AGGTFTDVPATHWAA
-752 GAVEFVTS
+752 GAVAFVSS

-801 FDDVDED
+801 FDDVDEG

-851 GQADADQLGSYAAG
+851 GQADADQLGSYADG

>member
-10 AVSALAACICLSA
+10 AASALAACICLSA

-56 LAFAVSDPVTNADDT
+56 LAFAVSDPVRNNDGTI
-71 VTLDVAYADSQ
+71 TLDVAYADSE
-82 GTKHERVTPTG
+82 GVRRERVTPTG

-161 AMLAAGWLTAKSGNQ
+161 AMLATGWLTAKSGNQ

-410 IEDTPVLN
+410 IKDTPVLN
-418 IPVSPSNLDDTWME
+418 AVDKFYINDTWME

-481 KYDPDDDPENRGYL
+481 KYDPDNDPTGRGYL
-495 RLSFQYGLR
+495 RLAFQYGLR
-504 YLQQTVEPDYMI
+504 YLQQTVEPDYML

-543 TRGSYE
+543 NSGSYE

-652 HDPHAWY
+652 HDPDAWY

-737 AVGTFTDVPATHWAA
+737 AGGTFTDVPATHWAA

-813 AVRWAASEGIVTGT
+813 AVRWAVSKGIVAGT

-851 GQADADQLGSYAAG
+851 GQADADQLDSYADG

>member
-1 MKHRIQMRA
+1 M
-10 AVSALAACICLSA
+10 
-23 LPGAL
+23 
-28 AAEPGRVKAPGR
+28 
-40 TEMEH
+40 
-45 GPVSTEFASTR
+45 
-56 LAFAVSDPVTNADDT
+56 
-71 VTLDVAYADSQ
+71 
-82 GTKHERVTPTG
+82 
-93 MTETDVALITVADN
+93 
-107 PVAAGSTIELCYNE
+107 
-121 QGELI
+121 
-126 NIKNIYSAYMSDL
+126 
-139 GTVYFDT
+139 
-146 MKYGAELSPVNGEPG
+146 
-161 AMLAAGWLTAKSGNQ
+161 
-176 ITVGDLDLFDET
+176 GDLDLFDET

-410 IEDTPVLN
+410 IKDTPVLN
-418 IPVSPSNLDDTWME
+418 AVDKFYINDTWME

-543 TRGSYE
+543 NRGSYE

-623 NQTDKLSGVEN
+623 NQTNKLSGVEN

-737 AVGTFTDVPATHWAA
+737 AGGTFTDVPATHWAA

-813 AVRWAASEGIVTGT
+813 AVRWAVSKGIVAGT

-851 GQADADQLGSYAAG
+851 GQVSADDLSGYADG

>member
-1 MKHRIQMRA
+1 MDK
-10 AVSALAACICLSA
+10 
-23 LPGAL
+23 
-28 AAEPGRVKAPGR
+28 
-40 TEMEH
+40 
-45 GPVSTEFASTR
+45 F
-56 LAFAVSDPVTNADDT
+56 
-71 VTLDVAYADSQ
+71 Y
-82 GTKHERVTPTG
+82 
-93 MTETDVALITVADN
+93 
-107 PVAAGSTIELCYNE
+107 
-121 QGELI
+121 I
-126 NIKNIYSAYMSDL
+126 N
-139 GTVYFDT
+139 
-146 MKYGAELSPVNGEPG
+146 
-161 AMLAAGWLTAKSGNQ
+161 
-176 ITVGDLDLFDET
+176 
-188 YTLAPDVKVY
+188 
-198 EFNTD
+198 
-203 TSTLTARRL
+203 
-212 SDVPVTQKT
+212 
-221 DGEFYKTANRQQ
+221 
-233 VMVVFDQNYR
+233 
-243 NADQAE
+243 
-249 VVELYYITP
+249 
-258 QPTIDEKY
+258 
-266 LYPADHMPIDS
+266 
-277 FMTEND
+277 
-283 GKTVAKPTAAAWL
+283 
-296 TATESFA
+296 
-303 IIPDRL
+303 
-309 YYVGDNEV
+309 
-317 AIYLTQADDGTLILL
+317 
-332 DAGWPAS
+332 
-339 GYQYW
+339 
-344 RNIEAMGFDPRDIDY
+344 
-359 ILLTHGH
+359 
-366 GDQYGTGAELDTMI
+366 
-380 KNAGGDPVVYECYE
+380 
-394 DTYGYDI
+394 
-401 YGFPEITGI
+401 
-410 IEDTPVLN
+410 
-418 IPVSPSNLDDTWME
+418 DTWME

-543 TRGSYE
+543 NRGSYE

-724 QLADNLTDTFQPA
+724 QLADNLTDTFRPA
-737 AVGTFTDVPATHWAA
+737 AGGTFTDVPATHWAA

-813 AVRWAASEGIVTGT
+813 AVRWAVSKGIVAGT

-851 GQADADQLGSYAAG
+851 GQVSADDLSGYADG
-865 AGVSAWAREA
+865 ASVSAWAREA

-891 RLDPGGTASR
+891 RLDPGGAASR